1 MTNKRSK
8 PAKSAANTD
17 SRRPK
22 KTEGAT
28 NVAGTRPKFPY
39 TNKPNSLRKFLD
51 QIPKRPKP
59 AKVNAD
65 TLKGW
70 GLKDT
75 NDQSIIRVLKA
86 LDLVGSNGEPTETY
100 TAFMT
105 PGKGPAVLG
114 EAIRRVWAPLFELS
128 HQPNKEEDEKLKNY
142 FNIHSG
148 GSDATLAFQ
157 IQTFKAACDYADLSA
172 LGIPRDLNKPAPPSG
187 VGAAAKS
194 QGQGQGTPAIHID
207 LHIHLPENKSRRDYE
222 YIFEDIGKYILGNTQ
237 APPSDE

>member
-1 MTNKRSK
+1 MKIKTSRAKSKKDTEPTK
-8 PAKSAANTD
+8 PA
-17 SRRPK
+17 
-22 KTEGAT
+22 
-28 NVAGTRPKFPY
+28 GTAPKFPY
-39 TNKPNSLRKFLD
+39 TNKPSSLRKFLD
-51 QIPKRPKP
+51 QVPKRPRP
-59 AKVNAD
+59 AKINFD

-75 NDQSIIRVLKA
+75 NDQSVIRVLKA
-86 LDLVGSNGEPTETY
+86 LGLVGSNGEPTETY

-128 HQPNKEEDEKLKNY
+128 HQPNKEEDDKLKSY

-157 IQTFKAACDYADLSA
+157 IQTFKAACDYADLSVTPGPA
-172 LGIPRDLNKPAPPSG
+172 GDANKTTTSG
-187 VGAAAKS
+187 SAAGGAVKS
-194 QGQGQGTPAIHID
+194 QVQGQAIPVIHID

-237 APPSDE
+237 PSPADE